1 MLYHIPK
8 GGIAMRTFE
17 TGVYRPPMH
26 SFSLL
31 LRVTENCPWN
41 KCNFCMLY
49 KGHQFHTRPL
59 EDILNDI
66 DNMGYIKDRVL
77 SYKKNDGD
85 FDMAGLNKEY
95 SLLPTDKER
104 ECYAMVFNWAANG
117 NMEAIFL
124 QDGNTMVLKTDTLLK
139 IIDRIRLKIPEVK
152 IIASYGRADS
162 LCRKTDEEFKALK
175 SAGLNMIHS
184 GYETGCPETLK
195 VINKGFTLEQELE
208 AGYKL
213 KNAGITLNVF
223 YMPGNGGKELT
234 HKNAID
240 TAKMVNQINPEFVRI
255 RSFMIKEGSPLY
267 DMRKAGVFTNLTE
280 NEKVTELKEFI
291 ENLNGCS
298 SYIISDHIINL
309 LPDVEGYIDK
319 SKNQILDYMNSYL
332 AMPEQEQRRFQLARR
347 MYFVNSWNQMGFLN
361 KSQQDNIDYFL
372 KNVTDNNEWEELILF
387 YASKLI

>member
-1 MLYHIPK
+1 M
-8 GGIAMRTFE
+8 
-17 TGVYRPPMH
+17 
-26 SFSLL
+26 
-31 LRVTENCPWN
+31 
-41 KCNFCMLY
+41 
-49 KGHQFHTRPL
+49 
-59 EDILNDI
+59 
-66 DNMGYIKDRVL
+66 
-77 SYKKNDGD
+77 
-85 FDMAGLNKEY
+85 
-95 SLLPTDKER
+95 
-104 ECYAMVFNWAANG
+104 
-117 NMEAIFL
+117 
-124 QDGNTMVLKTDTLLK
+124 
-139 IIDRIRLKIPEVK
+139 
-152 IIASYGRADS
+152 
-162 LCRKTDEEFKALK
+162 CRKTDEEFKALK

-372 KNVTDNNEWEELILF
+372 KNVTDSDEWEELILF
-387 YASKLI
+387 YASKPI